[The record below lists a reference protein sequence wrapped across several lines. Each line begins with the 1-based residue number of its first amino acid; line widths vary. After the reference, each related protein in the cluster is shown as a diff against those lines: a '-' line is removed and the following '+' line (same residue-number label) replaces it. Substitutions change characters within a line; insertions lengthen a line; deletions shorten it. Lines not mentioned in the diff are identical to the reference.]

1 MRYNG
6 NLEREKSVKV
16 SINGEPPFNIS
27 GTFEKLLR
35 TILVELED
43 ISEDK

>member
-1 MRYNG
+1 MKEQYAVQPT
-6 NLEREKSVKV
+6 KMKISV
-16 SINGEPPFNIS
+16 NDEPPFNIS

-43 ISEDK
+43 ISENK